1 MWPSMSNAS
10 NGNQGLKGYNLILLD
25 DDDCHVHAF
34 IYADNWKHHAEK
46 IEEGS
51 VYIMSNFYTK
61 QSNGSLKPASSSILI
76 NFSPSTSVQ
85 KVEEDD
91 FMIPLHKFE
100 FVDLSDLFNL
110 ETANANIEFPEF
122 STDVIGVLEDFEYV
136 SKIKIVY
143 GEKKIVKFRI
153 TDGRHSHKVT
163 VWEALATK
171 TDAAYRAI
179 EEQPNT
185 KEPIIVIISS
195 TKLRTFRNSVQINTL
210 PSSKIYLNLDNEVV
224 TAMRQRLN
232 EEGYV
237 QLERTISPTTQ
248 IKNVS
253 APAIETLT
261 LKELSER
268 TSSDYLKRSFLCK
281 VNVKNVEQ
289 NDSWWYNGCHKS
301 KCNEEVSKLEGKYR
315 CFKCTRNYPLPQ
327 KNYPILCSDETDKA
341 YPAVVKELSGRDI
354 IVQIELNDDN
364 ILLSS
369 TVYHATDAYQSVICT
384 SSKSETTI
392 SSFGA
397 SAFGDNN
404 LIEVSDTS
412 TTPGNLKRK
421 IASNSFAV
429 LESVRK
435 NLEKI
440 SF

>member
-1 MWPSMSNAS
+1 MMIAMFMHSFMLKTGNIMPKKLKRDQFILCQTFIQNNRMDHSN
-10 NGNQGLKGYNLILLD
+10 QFRHLY
-25 DDDCHVHAF
+25 
-34 IYADNWKHHAEK
+34 
-46 IEEGS
+46 
-51 VYIMSNFYTK
+51 
-61 QSNGSLKPASSSILI
+61 ILI

-110 ETANANIEFPEF
+110 ATANANLEFPEF

-136 SKIKIVY
+136 SKIKTVY

-163 VWEALATK
+163 VWEALAAT

-195 TKLRTFRNSVQINTL
+195 TELRTFRNSVHINTL
-210 PSSKIYLNLDNEVV
+210 PSSKIYLNMDNEVV

-248 IKNVS
+248 TENVS
-253 APAIETLT
+253 TPAIETLT

-268 TSSDYLKRSFLCK
+268 TSSDYLKMSFMCK

-289 NDSWWYNGCHKS
+289 SDSWWYNGCHKS

-327 KNYPILCSDETDKA
+327 KKRLIGKTATKLIAEGISDETDKA
-341 YPAVVKELSGRDI
+341 YPAIVKELSGRDI

-369 TVYHATDAYQSVICT
+369 TIYHATDAYQSVIYT

-404 LIEVSDTS
+404 LIEVSDTG

-421 IASNSFAV
+421 IASSSSAV

-435 NLEKI
+435 NLAKI